1 MRRPNSL
8 AESVALISC
17 SARGRLGP
25 VQLASQLK
33 PADAQSMLS
42 VLGSNPNTAAKPHV
56 GHNADYVLGFDSA
69 LEGTLQASLY
79 CEYSRVFLRC
89 CSLRVRW
96 WPTILR
102 LRETIRAQTHRSPQ
116 LAWHGMAPSLTVRLT
131 PCVDPLIYRCGSR
144 AGTGVHDEVRGAA
157 ATNKCAKTA
166 AA

>member
-1 MRRPNSL
+1 M
-8 AESVALISC
+8 
-17 SARGRLGP
+17 
-25 VQLASQLK
+25 QLASQLK

-96 WPTILR
+96 WPT
-102 LRETIRAQTHRSPQ
+102 
-116 LAWHGMAPSLTVRLT
+116 
-131 PCVDPLIYRCGSR
+131 
-144 AGTGVHDEVRGAA
+144 
-157 ATNKCAKTA
+157 N
-166 AA
+166 